1 MPKGNWGESVKM
13 PDGSWINQV
22 NNYLYRLKINNMI
35 AKNCRFFFLMSASI
49 LLASYARAQE
59 ARQPGDDSW
68 KKVYRATATKFD
80 DLISTKLDVKFD
92 FDKSYMYGKEWVT
105 LKPHFYPTDTLD
117 LDAKG
122 MDIHKI
128 EIVKEGKGV
137 PLKFDYDGLTLRI
150 HLDRK
155 YERTER
161 YTLFIDYT
169 AKPNELKIHRG
180 SAAITDARGLYFI
193 NPRGEEKG
201 KPTEIWTQGETESN
215 SVWFPTID
223 KPNQKCTEE
232 ITMTVPSRY
241 VTLSNGLLVDQKNNG
256 DGTRTDHW
264 KLDLPNA
271 PYLFFMGVGE
281 YSIVKDSYK
290 GKEVAYYVE
299 KEYAPV
305 ARRIFGHTPE
315 MIALYSRLTGVDYP
329 WPKYDQ
335 IVGRDYV
342 SGAMEN
348 TTCTLHGEQAQ
359 QDARELTDGN
369 QWEDVIAHELFHH
382 WFGDLVTCESWSN
395 ITLNESFADF
405 SETIWNEYKYGKDA
419 GDAVNYSGIQSYL
432 QQPENA
438 EKNLVRFYYADKE
451 DVFDQV
457 SYPKGGR
464 ILNMLRNYVGDSA
477 FWKSLNLY
485 LNTYKFKSA
494 EAQELRLAFEEVTG
508 EDLNWFWNQ
517 WYYGAGHPKLT
528 IDYAY
533 DDAAGKVR
541 VIVNQTQEGGKVFRL
556 PIAIDVYNGASKQ
569 RHHVWIENKTDT
581 FTFSYTTHP
590 DLVNVDGDKIL
601 LCEKT
606 DNKTLDNFVNQF
618 KYAGLYLDRR
628 EAIDYCSKHQ
638 DDPKA
643 IELMKAGLKDRYY
656 RLRNFTLS
664 KLDFERD
671 AVTAAFEPLI
681 ADMAMHDPSR
691 VVKASAIS
699 QLGSH
704 YRKPE
709 YVSLFTK
716 STNDSSY
723 SVAGNALEALLEVDS
738 VNALKIARQLQKAPA
753 KGELSA
759 AISLVLI
766 KSGDEGDFDVITD
779 YFDKM
784 PVTESKFEFLRPY
797 ISLLDKVKS
806 TDRLKHG
813 IDVVIKFKQ
822 AIPSAYR
829 GQTDPYFDG
838 ALNSLAKKKAA
849 SGLQDQADYIK
860 AALAAEKK

>member
-1 MPKGNWGESVKM
+1 MAGGN
-13 PDGSWINQV
+13 WINQV
-22 NNYLYRLKINNMI
+22 NNYLYRLKIINMI
-35 AKNCRFFFLMSASI
+35 AKNIRLLFLLSAPLCFTT
-49 LLASYARAQE
+49 LLQAQDTG
-59 ARQPGDDSW
+59 QQGDDSW
-68 KKVYRATATKFD
+68 KKVYRATATKYD
-80 DLISTKLDVKFD
+80 DLVNTRLDVKFD
-92 FDKSYMYGKEWVT
+92 FDKCYMYGREWVT
-105 LKPHFYPTDTLD
+105 LKPHFYPTDTLQ

-128 EIVKEGKGV
+128 EMVKEGRNA
-137 PLKFDYDGLTLRI
+137 PLKYDYDGMILRI
-150 HLDRK
+150 HLDRT
-155 YERTER
+155 YHRTEN
-161 YTLFIDYT
+161 YTLYIDYT
-169 AKPNELKIHRG
+169 SKPNELKVHQG
-180 SAAITDARGLYFI
+180 SAAITDAKGLYFI
-193 NPRGEEKG
+193 NPKGEEKD
-201 KPTEIWTQGETESN
+201 KPTQIWTQGETESN
-215 SVWFPTID
+215 SVWFVTID
-223 KPNQKCTEE
+223 KPDQKSLEE
-232 ITMTVPSRY
+232 ITMTVPSKY
-241 VTLSNGLLVDQKNNG
+241 VTLSNGLLIEQKNNG

-281 YSIVKDSYK
+281 YSIIKDSYK

-315 MIALYSRLTGVDYP
+315 MIAFYSRMTGIDYP

-369 QWEDVIAHELFHH
+369 EWEDVIAHELFHH

-405 SETIWNEYKYGKDA
+405 SEMLWNEYKYGKDA
-419 GDAVNYSGIQSYL
+419 GASVNYTGIQSYL

-485 LNTYKFKSA
+485 LTTYKFQSA

-528 IDYAY
+528 IDYTY
-533 DDAAGKVR
+533 DDAAGKVQ
-541 VIVNQTQEGGKVFRL
+541 VIVNQTQESGKVFRL
-556 PIAIDVYNGASKQ
+556 PVAIDVYNGPSKQ
-569 RHHVWIENKTDT
+569 RHQVWVEDKTDT
-581 FTFSYTTHP
+581 FTFSSSNHP
-590 DLVNVDGDKIL
+590 DDVNFDGDKIL
-601 LCEKT
+601 LCEKK
-606 DNKTLDNFVNQF
+606 DNKTLDNYIHQF
-618 KYAGLYLDRR
+618 KYAGLFLDRR
-628 EAIDYCSKHQ
+628 EAIDFCSQHQ

-643 IELMKAGLKDRYY
+643 VELMKAGLKDPFY
-656 RLRNFTLS
+656 RIRNFTLS

-671 AVTAAFEPLI
+671 AVKSAFEPLI
-681 ADMAMHDPSR
+681 AEMAAHDPSR
-691 VVKASAIS
+691 VVKASAINL
-699 QLGSH
+699 LGSKFKNPQ
-704 YRKPE
+704 YE
-709 YVSLFTK
+709 ALFTK
-716 STNDSSY
+716 ATNDSSY
-723 SVAGNALEALLEVDS
+723 TVAGTALEALLDIDS
-738 VNALKIARQLQKAPA
+738 VAAFKIAKQLQKAPA

-759 AISLVLI
+759 AISIVLI
-766 KSGDEGDFDVITD
+766 KSGDESDFDAITD
-779 YFDKM
+779 NFDKM
-784 PVTESKFEFLRPY
+784 PVNQSKFEFLRPY

-813 IDVVIKFKQ
+813 VDVVIKFKE

-829 GQTDPYFDG
+829 GQTDPYFDA

-849 SGLQDQADYIK
+849 AGMQDQADYIK
-860 AALAAEKK
+860 GALAAEKK